1 MSSSDEQISKA
12 FYELSAILLSIL
24 RSPPGSG
31 PPPRRIQAVPRSPSA
46 RRSKMTPAA
55 FASLLLGV
63 SFAMMLSGSV
73 TFVIGIML
81 MPWVLGFVM
90 VLYFVGIV
98 SSLSAML
105 CPSSWVAGSRT
116 SPKEIHGTLIFLHD
130 GCQTFKFLFT
140 LPPFLTLKN
149 FEGLDLGKM
158 DKADDSGLASY
169 VAGQIDRSLSWKE
182 AIQCFTL
189 MFFAIQCFRRQFSV
203 SGGNAGIMATPYL
216 LLHDG
221 IELQFATN
229 HIGHFLLTN
238 LLLENMKDTSRKSNT
253 EEGLSFF
260 HQRAT
265 E

>member
-24 RSPPGSG
+24 PSPPGSG

-46 RRSKMTPAA
+46 RRSQMTPAA

-105 CPSSWVAGSRT
+105 FPSSWVAGSRT
-116 SPKEIHGTLIFLHD
+116 SPKEIHGH
-130 GCQTFKFLFT
+130 LFS
-140 LPPFLTLKN
+140 K
-149 FEGLDLGKM
+149 
-158 DKADDSGLASY
+158 
-169 VAGQIDRSLSWKE
+169 VI
-182 AIQCFTL
+182 
-189 MFFAIQCFRRQFSV
+189 
-203 SGGNAGIMATPYL
+203 
-216 LLHDG
+216 
-221 IELQFATN
+221 
-229 HIGHFLLTN
+229 
-238 LLLENMKDTSRKSNT
+238 
-253 EEGLSFF
+253 
-260 HQRAT
+260 
-265 E
+265 